1 MGDESPPR
9 AGRTLRILY
18 VVVLTAV
25 AVVGLLAMVDWG
37 RRGNQLPGGGVPIT
51 GRVIAE
57 RPGFTG
63 APAIVEVA
71 YQAGGK
77 ERRARLP
84 VAGSADNPQVM
95 TYEPG
100 DSIDLLVSR
109 TNPDRV
115 QQVGFDPGPSGSSTR
130 GWLFLL
136 GAAGLLTPLLLPG
149 PRRRLQAA
157 LPNTL
162 KSGTRGAPPPED
174 PARSRTGGG
183 RGI

>member
-1 MGDESPPR
+1 MEDGSPPQAPR
-9 AGRTLRILY
+9 ALRILY
-18 VVVLTAV
+18 AVVMAAVLG
-25 AVVGLLAMVDWG
+25 VGLLAMIDWG
-37 RRGNQLPGGGVPIT
+37 RRGNQLPGGGVPVT
-51 GRVIAE
+51 GRVVE
-57 RPGFTG
+57 EQPGFTG
-63 APAIVEVA
+63 APALVEVA

-84 VAGSADNPQVM
+84 VSGSADNPQVL

-100 DSIDLLVSR
+100 DPIALLVSR

-115 QQVGFDPGPSGSSTR
+115 QQQGWDSGPSGSSTR

-136 GAAGLLTPLLLPG
+136 GAAGLVTPLLLPG

-157 LPNTL
+157 LPQAL
-162 KSGTRGAPPPED
+162 KS
-174 PARSRTGGG
+174 GGG